1 MVPSTFVRLDALP
14 LNSNGKVDR
23 NALPAPTSANTV
35 RDDGVL
41 EPRTLME
48 KRVMAIVAPLLG
60 LEQVG
65 VEDNFFL
72 VGGHSLLVTQIIAR
86 LRDAFHVEL
95 SLRSLFDAPTVA
107 RLSAEVERL
116 LVDKLDAMTEADARR
131 LFAAGEVA

>member
-1 MVPSTFVRLDALP
+1 
-14 LNSNGKVDR
+14 
-23 NALPAPTSANTV
+23 
-35 RDDGVL
+35 
-41 EPRTLME
+41 ME

-86 LRDAFHVEL
+86 LREAFHVEL

-116 LVDKLDAMTEADARR
+116 LVEKLDAMTEADARR

>member
-14 LNSNGKVDR
+14 LNSNGKIDR
-23 NALPAPTSANTV
+23 NALPAPTPANTV

-116 LVDKLDAMTEADARR
+116 LVEKLDAMTEADARR